1 MTLAKKIKIIVLSII
16 ALVYFVYLYEFQDAA
31 NMGMR
36 QWLQIIL
43 LEVPIGLI
51 LHYIKGYKK
60 NNVIDT

>member
-1 MTLAKKIKIIVLSII
+1 
-16 ALVYFVYLYEFQDAA
+16 
-31 NMGMR
+31 
-36 QWLQIIL
+36 L